1 MQLVAKQIIIASV
14 FKSIF
19 LSAFGLEAPN
29 SIAAQEVFNF
39 FCYKHQL
46 YCD

>member
-19 LSAFGLEAPN
+19 LAAIGLEAPN